1 VHAAFELL
9 QQNTPV
15 VLLDADVVFLKDP
28 TPTWR
33 DAMRRYD
40 VAVAANVGDEEE
52 AQRNADTSVALFPAT
67 PKTKELVREW
77 LKGESVPMMDTDR
90 QKDNG
95 GDFPDPARTYFND
108 ALVPVVAHHARV
120 HGLDAKAFANFLT
133 AHRGA
138 DGAFDGVVAVSGG
151 FCSDL
156 KAKELFLRST
166 LEEKARA
173 EKDLAREEAALGRSA
188 AALGRSASRDDVP
201 GDGDGDESEEKDEH
215 GASSS
220 SSAWVSKSAKS
231 AARRAARIVER
242 KKARAEKR
250 AKGLPLISSVD
261 TQTHAAAVG
270 VSGGDIG
277 LDAGS
282 ENSDWPPVNLAC
294 DVEKRKAAFRGEYRV
309 TDERRV
315 VWER

>member
-1 VHAAFELL
+1 
-9 QQNTPV
+9 
-15 VLLDADVVFLKDP
+15 
-28 TPTWR
+28 
-33 DAMRRYD
+33 M
-40 VAVAANVGDEEE
+40 
-52 AQRNADTSVALFPAT
+52 
-67 PKTKELVREW
+67 
-77 LKGESVPMMDTDR
+77 
-90 QKDNG
+90 
-95 GDFPDPARTYFND
+95 
-108 ALVPVVAHHARV
+108 
-120 HGLDAKAFANFLT
+120 
-133 AHRGA
+133 
-138 DGAFDGVVAVSGG
+138 
-151 FCSDL
+151 
-156 KAKELFLRST
+156 RST

-188 AALGRSASRDDVP
+188 AALGRSASR
-201 GDGDGDESEEKDEH
+201 DESEEKDEH

-315 VWER
+315 VWEL